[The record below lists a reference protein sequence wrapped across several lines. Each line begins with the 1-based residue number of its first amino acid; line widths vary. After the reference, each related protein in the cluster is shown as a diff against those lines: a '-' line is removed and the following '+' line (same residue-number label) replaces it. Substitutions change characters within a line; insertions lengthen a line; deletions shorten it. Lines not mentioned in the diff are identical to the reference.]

1 LPTRFVMA
9 GFSFVSKSASAS
21 TASVGIESSAGPVH
35 LLTPLVG
42 MLWTPLDTAR
52 YDLAADALEL
62 NNLAMDPQHAPVVAA
77 MSKMLHLGWRGV
89 LPA

>member
-1 LPTRFVMA
+1 
-9 GFSFVSKSASAS
+9 
-21 TASVGIESSAGPVH
+21 
-35 LLTPLVG
+35 